1 MSDPDVAEQAELYA
15 EQPAPFRRGTYESDD
30 EFFYDPQPDDPEPV
44 EDAMPGREAECV
56 MCGLAVW
63 TFGDSDVCCTTC
75 EKGW

>member
-1 MSDPDVAEQAELYA
+1 MSEIDVNEQAEIHA
-15 EQPAPFRRGTYESDD
+15 EQPVPFHRGTYESDA
-30 EFFYDPQPDDPEPV
+30 EFFYDPQPDDPRPV
-44 EDAMPGREAECV
+44 EDAMPGHEAECV